1 MIASLMLQ
9 KLSAWLSNNVFEAS
23 HHTPIPP
30 QGDTR
35 FDGIT
40 FHDGQPS
47 SEAHVKNTTW
57 SLKRTLYLFIFALGS
72 VVAWVNWLTIEDAA
86 TSRQPVTAIGI
97 TLLTLLSGLLW
108 RRRIST
114 QTFERAVAIVT
125 GGIML
130 SSLASALYTIQASD
144 SAMGRIDEVA
154 DFINWGSILFVFY
167 FILGKRYGLLMS
179 LGLVVLAAAV
189 TLPFWLN
196 TSAENV
202 SHMLLTRFFLA
213 SPLHVLFLLA
223 LVYFIEQRGSVVG
236 QSNMWMSTTYY
247 DALTGLPNRRFLQR
261 RVDDLLR
268 QGQPF
273 ALLLLDID
281 NFKRFNDALGHRG
294 GDTLLRHLT
303 RRLET
308 AVPHHLFA
316 RVSSDEFAFVVLEA
330 DHSAVLE
337 RTRWILESFAHP
349 FHVAHVAYE
358 LTGSVGVVFAG
369 DSLAGDTRAEHLRAE
384 HLRAEHLLRNADI
397 AVGEAKTLGKA
408 RYHIYAPSLGAK
420 QARVRTIE
428 HDLRDIL
435 ASRTDVADTT
445 AAAHALGLQLV
456 FQPVIAHKTQDV
468 CKFEVLLRWQH
479 PTLGKIPPSEFVSI
493 AEKSSLIIALGQWVL
508 YRACEYLAQWRDAGV
523 WHGQFTLAVNV
534 SAAQFLQQD
543 LAAQIA
549 AMLQDMDLPTAAL
562 ELEITETM
570 AMSNLE
576 HSIKQLNI
584 LHELGI
590 NLALDDFGTGY
601 ASLASLHALP
611 IDTLKIDK
619 SFIRAIGPANRQQQ
633 QAISMVRTMITLAR
647 SLELT
652 VTAEGVETPTQRQF
666 LEGLEC
672 DYLQGYLLG
681 RPYSARHVSRIVNSS
696 ISPTM
701 TINET
706 INEPA

>member
-1 MIASLMLQ
+1 MITSRMLQ

-23 HHTPIPP
+23 HHTPIPAK
-30 QGDTR
+30 GDTL

-57 SLKRTLYLFIFALGS
+57 SLKRTLYLLIFTLGS

-86 TSRQPVTAIGI
+86 TSRQPITAIGI
-97 TLLTLLSGLLW
+97 TLLTLLTGLLW
-108 RRRIST
+108 RKRIST
-114 QTFERAVAIVT
+114 QTFERAVATVT

-130 SSLASALYTIQASD
+130 SSLAGALYAVQASD
-144 SAMGRIDEVA
+144 SGMWRIDEVA
-154 DFINWGSILFVFY
+154 NFINWGSILFVFY

-179 LGLVVLAAAV
+179 FGLVALGAAV
-189 TLPFWLN
+189 ALPFWLN
-196 TSAENV
+196 TPAGDV
-202 SHMLLTRFFLA
+202 SRMLLTRFFLA

-330 DHSAVLE
+330 NHSAVLE

-369 DSLAGDTRAEHLRAE
+369 SELARDTRAD
-384 HLRAEHLLRNADI
+384 HLLRNADI

-420 QARVRTIE
+420 QARVHTIE
-428 HDLRDIL
+428 RDLRDIL

-445 AAAHALGLQLV
+445 EAAHTLGLQLV
-456 FQPVIAHKTQDV
+456 FQPVIAYQTQDV
-468 CKFEVLLRWQH
+468 RKFEVLLRWQH
-479 PTLGKIPPSEFVSI
+479 PTLGKIPPSDFVSI
-493 AEKSSLIIALGQWVL
+493 AEKSGLIIALGQWVL
-508 YRACEYLAQWRDAGV
+508 YRACEYLAGWRDAGV

-549 AMLQDMDLPTAAL
+549 AMLHDMDLPTAAL

-584 LHELGI
+584 LRELGI

-619 SFIRAIGPANRQQQ
+619 SFIRAIGPANHHQQ

-652 VTAEGVETPTQRQF
+652 VTAEGVETPAQRQF

-696 ISPTM
+696 SPTM
-701 TINET
+701 TVS
-706 INEPA
+706 EPA